1 MKRIISLALFFVL
14 LLGVVFPNV
23 QTVVATG
30 EAADPAQGTQTETP
44 AEPAEPEE
52 PSEPAEPA
60 EPVDPAQ
67 LKSSDALIKLLKY
80 EEGFVKYPVWDYS
93 QYTVGYGTRCPSDMV
108 DYYKTHGITESEAEL
123 LLRNYLN
130 NTENAIRR
138 NLIEKYDVN
147 LNQNQFDALVS
158 FSYNLGTGWMSDTTS
173 NIFLKVVNGATGN
186 DLIDAFARWCNA
198 GGVVNYV
205 LLRRRLSEANMYLNG
220 IYEHSKPDHY
230 CYVTYNGNGGSI
242 SHRAQ
247 GYDCNFEAIP
257 AVTASNG
264 NYTFAGWYTAQV
276 GGTKV
281 EKLTAEHH
289 GKVLYAHWAELGGG
303 DDVTNEEGVTVTI
316 TLKSDVVNLRKG
328 PGTNYAIVGSARYG
342 QTYTIYN
349 VVENGGFL
357 WGQFSGGWM
366 VLQYTNYDQVVKE
379 ELPEDPNV
387 TEPETTE
394 PEETE
399 PEVTEPET
407 TEPEVTEPETTEP
420 EATEPEKPAAVE
432 GYVNADPY
440 LCVRQGPGTG
450 YATVDTLMTGAK
462 VTITEQK
469 NVGSMVWGKIS
480 NGWISMSYVRI
491 LEEPEPEKPAERPAT
506 KPEEGTSKVG
516 TVTCSELRIRSGA
529 GINYGVAGWYYKGD
543 KVTILEEKKVDTT
556 VWGKTSKGWISMDY
570 VAFEKV
576 EEAPSVP
583 NDPVTPPENDT
594 PPVSPAPDEITGTV
608 ISNDDLR
615 IRSGAGTSYS
625 IVGFLSNG
633 DKVTILEEKV
643 IGGTTW
649 GKIAQGWISLD
660 YVKLDSNGTAEKPGE
675 TETPT
680 AVTKTVDCSCLCVR
694 SGAGTTYSLV
704 GYLYRGA
711 KVTVT
716 ETKTEGGLQ
725 WGKISNGWV
734 CMDYLK

>member
-30 EAADPAQGTQTETP
+30 ETADSAQGTQTN
-44 AEPAEPEE
+44 E
-52 PSEPAEPA
+52 PSEPVEQ
-60 EPVDPAQ
+60 EPVEPAQ
-67 LKSSDALIKLLKY
+67 LKASDALIKLLKY

-93 QYTVGYGTRCPSDMV
+93 QYTVGYGTRCPSDMI
-108 DYYKTHGITESEAEL
+108 DYYKAHGITESEAEL

-138 NLIEKYDVN
+138 NLIEKYDVK
-147 LNQNQFDALVS
+147 LTQNQFDALVS

-220 IYEHSKPDHY
+220 IYEHSKPDNY

-247 GYDCNFEAIP
+247 GYDCNFEAVP

-366 VLQYTNYDQVVKE
+366 VLQYTNYDEVA
-379 ELPEDPNV
+379 PEKPDATEPEV
-387 TEPETTE
+387 TEPEA
-394 PEETE
+394 TE

-420 EATEPEKPAAVE
+420 EVTEPEATEPEKPAAIE

-450 YATVDTLMTGAK
+450 YATVDTLVTGAK

-480 NGWISMSYVRI
+480 KGWISMSYVRI
-491 LEEPEPEKPAERPAT
+491 LEEPEPEKPAT
-506 KPEEGTSKVG
+506 KPEPKPETSSNVG

-570 VAFEKV
+570 VAFDQM

-583 NDPVTPPENDT
+583 DDPSAPTEPDT
-594 PPVSPAPDEITGTV
+594 PAVSPEPNQLTGIVT
-608 ISNDDLR
+608 SKDDLR
-615 IRSGAGTSYS
+615 IRSGAGTSCS
-625 IVGFLSNG
+625 IVGFLSSG
-633 DKVTILEEKV
+633 DKVTILEQKV
-643 IGGTTW
+643 IGGSTW

-660 YVKLDSNGTAEKPGE
+660 YVKLDGNDTAGKPGE
-675 TETPT
+675 SDTPA

-694 SGAGTTYSLV
+694 SGAGTSYSLTS
-704 GYLYRGA
+704 YLYRGA

-716 ETKTEGGLQ
+716 ETKTVGGVE

>member
-30 EAADPAQGTQTETP
+30 ETADPAQGTQTE
-44 AEPAEPEE
+44 A
-52 PSEPAEPA
+52 PA
-60 EPVDPAQ
+60 EPVEPVDPVEPEQ
-67 LKSSDALIKLLKY
+67 LKASDALIKLLKY

-93 QYTVGYGTRCPSDMV
+93 QYTVGYGTRCPNDMV
-108 DYYKTHGITESEAEL
+108 DYYKAHGITESEAEL

-130 NTENAIRR
+130 NTENSIRR
-138 NLIEKYDVN
+138 NLIEKYDLK
-147 LNQNQFDALVS
+147 LNQGQFDALVS

-220 IYEHSKPDHY
+220 IYEHSKPDNY

-247 GYDCNFEAIP
+247 GYDCNFEAAP
-257 AVTASNG
+257 AVTATNG

-281 EKLTAEHH
+281 ESLTAEHH

-303 DDVTNEEGVTVTI
+303 DDVTDEEGVTVTI
-316 TLKSDVVNLRKG
+316 TLKSDIVNIRKG

-342 QTYTIYN
+342 QTYTITN

-366 VLQYTNYDQVVKE
+366 VLQYTNYDEVAKE
-379 ELPEDPNV
+379 ELPETPN
-387 TEPETTE
+387 TTE

-407 TEPEVTEPETTEP
+407 TEPETTEP
-420 EATEPEKPAAVE
+420 EATEPPTTEPEATEPPATDPEKPAAVE

-450 YATVDTLMTGAK
+450 YATVDTLVTGAK

-469 NVGSMVWGKIS
+469 NVGSMVWGKVS

-491 LEEPEPEKPAERPAT
+491 LEEPVPEKPAT
-506 KPEEGTSKVG
+506 KPETKPENTTGKMG

-529 GINYGVAGWYYKGD
+529 GVNYGVAGWYYKGD

-570 VAFEKV
+570 VAFDQA
-576 EEAPSVP
+576 EEAP
-583 NDPVTPPENDT
+583 PVTGNPPEPTEPDT
-594 PPVSPAPDEITGTV
+594 PTVSPEPDQITGIVT
-608 ISNDDLR
+608 SKDDLR

-633 DKVTILEEKV
+633 AKVTISEKKV

-660 YVKLDSNGTAEKPGE
+660 YVKLDSNDADAGKP
-675 TETPT
+675 ETPA

-694 SGAGTTYSLV
+694 SGAGTSYSLA

-716 ETKTEGGLQ
+716 ETKTVGGVE